1 MTAAYL
7 AKFTKA
13 HGFQRIQKEIVHC
26 SNTLLSGSTMGAR
39 VRRKE
44 MIAMIK
50 EVHSIV
56 KAMQESHGDKVA
68 LEATKELQSTSEGE
82 SKPVTPKVASKVTKV
97 TEKELTK

>member
-1 MTAAYL
+1 MTILKRMTAAYL

-50 EVHSIV
+50 LQAAI
-56 KAMQESHGDKVA
+56 KVNIFVIILFFLFAAA
-68 LEATKELQSTSEGE
+68 L
-82 SKPVTPKVASKVTKV
+82 
-97 TEKELTK
+97 